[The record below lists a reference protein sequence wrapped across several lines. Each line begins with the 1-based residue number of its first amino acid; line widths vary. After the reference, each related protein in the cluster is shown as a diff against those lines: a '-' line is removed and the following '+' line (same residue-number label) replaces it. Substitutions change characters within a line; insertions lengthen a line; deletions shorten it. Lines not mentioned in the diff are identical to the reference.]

1 MKHCTNDAL
10 NSFKVRYKDEF
21 SNSEYKELLQLLKLN
36 KILLK
41 RAGQNK
47 EEIKRLNEG
56 FVELFS
62 EFKSFLQTNEQPTPF
77 NAECEYIKS
86 VQSKASKF
94 GAKVLS
100 RRYVCN
106 TWDREKQMRV
116 NVNLRSYIIK
126 NDIGLIE
133 FVHPDD
139 SDVDHAVKVLWF
151 FLQPEHQGNFY
162 KTKRLVRLAYDCL
175 LDDWNMVF
183 YGTTASTT
191 QTMYKFASKSAEK
204 HLLAKRNDGFINNLQ
219 RLYAACGGI
228 PLMEDQVYWFKPEGI
243 QLFLNRL
250 DRGTTQFKEFSE
262 GLINIRKNRHTIY
275 SKEEHE
281 YALAILEGA
290 LV

>member
-1 MKHCTNDAL
+1 MKHCTDEAL
-10 NSFKVRYKDEF
+10 QSFKVRYKDEF

-41 RAGQNK
+41 RAKQNR
-47 EEIKRLNEG
+47 EQIKQLNEG

-62 EFKSFLQTNEQPTPF
+62 EFKSFLHTNEEPTPF
-77 NAECEYIKS
+77 NADCEYIKS
-86 VQSKASKF
+86 VQSKASNF

-100 RRYVCN
+100 RRYVLN
-106 TWDREKQMRV
+106 TWDTEKQMRV
-116 NVNLRSYIIK
+116 NVKLRGYIIK
-126 NDIGLIE
+126 NEIGLIE

-139 SDVDHAVKVLWF
+139 TDIDHAVKVLWF
-151 FLQPEHQGNFY
+151 YLQPEHQGNFY
-162 KTKRLVRLAYDCL
+162 KTKRMVRLAYDCL
-175 LDDWNMVF
+175 LDDWNMLF

-191 QTMYKFASKSAEK
+191 QSMYKFASKSSER

-228 PLMEDQVYWFKPEGI
+228 PLMEDQIFWFKPEGI
-243 QLFLNRL
+243 QLYLNRL
-250 DRGTTQFKEFSE
+250 DRGSSQFKEFSD
-262 GLINIRKNRHTIY
+262 GLVNIRKNRHTIY

-290 LV
+290 VI